1 MNSSWLC
8 IQLPC
13 LNEQEA
19 LAGTL
24 RCLPNSID
32 GVCGIRVVVVDDGST
47 DRTVEVARSAGVDV
61 VVSHSMNRG
70 LAAAFDSGLAA
81 CLREGADIIVNTDAD
96 GQYPASEIPRL
107 LEPIL
112 AGRADLVIGDRR
124 PGEDMRV
131 PWLKRKLQKLGS
143 RVVSYL
149 AGQEIPD
156 AVSGFRAM
164 TREAA
169 IKTHIVTGFSYT
181 IESILQ
187 AASKGLKIEFVPITT
202 NAVTRPSRLFR
213 SKTQFVFR
221 SALTMVRVF
230 FMFRPLAVLLWISG
244 ILAVIGGVPIVRFLI
259 LWMIDGGKGHI
270 QSLVLGGVFIV
281 LSAMTAVAGFLAD
294 LMATNRRLLEMTL
307 EKVKRMECE
316 SGMTN
321 GKQRNDHVLGDRQE
335 KN

>member
-1 MNSSWLC
+1 MN
-8 IQLPC
+8 
-13 LNEQEA
+13 A
-19 LAGTL
+19 
-24 RCLPNSID
+24 
-32 GVCGIRVVVVDDGST
+32 
-47 DRTVEVARSAGVDV
+47 
-61 VVSHSMNRG
+61 
-70 LAAAFDSGLAA
+70 
-81 CLREGADIIVNTDAD
+81 GADVIVNTDAD

-124 PGEDMRV
+124 PGEDMRL

-143 RVVSYL
+143 RVVSHL

-187 AASKGLKIEFVPITT
+187 AASKGLKIEFVPIAT
-202 NAVTRPSRLFR
+202 NLVTRPSRLFR

-221 SALTMVRVF
+221 SALTMLRVF
-230 FMFRPLAVLLWISG
+230 FMFQPLAVLLWIG
-244 ILAVIGGVPIVRFLI
+244 GVLAVIGGIPIIRFLI

-307 EKVKRMECE
+307 EKIKRMECE

-321 GKQRNDHVLGDRQE
+321 GKQRNDQVLGDRQE